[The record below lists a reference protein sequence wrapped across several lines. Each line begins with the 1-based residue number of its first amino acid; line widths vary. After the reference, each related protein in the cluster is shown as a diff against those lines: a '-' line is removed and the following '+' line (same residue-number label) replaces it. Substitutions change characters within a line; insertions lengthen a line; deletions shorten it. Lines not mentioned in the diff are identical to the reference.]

1 MYYDASAYDR
11 PAELD
16 RFYCRRGGFVDDLAD
31 FDPTAFGVMPS
42 AVPGTEPDQLL
53 ALRATAEAIADAG
66 GDDRLPDRS
75 RIGVILGRGG
85 YLGPATARL
94 DQQVRAAAQLMVTLR
109 ELLPDLEQSRFE
121 AIHTALRARLGET
134 ATGSSTPESAIGLVP
149 NIAAS
154 RVANRF
160 DFHGPAYTVDAACA
174 SGLIAVELAVRELDS
189 ERCDAVFT
197 GAVHH
202 CHVATLW
209 SVFTQLR
216 ALSPGQ
222 QIRPFDRRADGTL
235 ISEGTGM
242 LLLKRLADAERAG
255 DRIYAVIRGVGSA
268 SDGRATSL
276 MSPSAEGQVLA
287 LGRAWRSAGLDPA
300 APHSVGL
307 LEAHGTGTPTGDTVE
322 LSALARVFGPPGGEP
337 AATAPGLGLA
347 AGEKPVFF
355 REDGF
360 LTQSPA
366 AASDPGPCAQKPV
379 FSEEDGF
386 RAPLPTAL

>member
-1 MYYDASAYDR
+1 MKEQVKEQGLGIAVVGIGALFPGAPDAPAFWRNIMAGVDAIGDVPAARWDPAMYYDASAYDR

-154 RVANRF
+154 RVARIS
-160 DFHGPAYTVDAACA
+160 P
-174 SGLIAVELAVRELDS
+174 R
-189 ERCDAVFT
+189 
-197 GAVHH
+197 
-202 CHVATLW
+202 TLVPNCRW
-209 SVFTQLR
+209 N
-216 ALSPGQ
+216 
-222 QIRPFDRRADGTL
+222 
-235 ISEGTGM
+235 
-242 LLLKRLADAERAG
+242 
-255 DRIYAVIRGVGSA
+255 SA
-268 SDGRATSL
+268 SVTDSRGAN
-276 MSPSAEGQVLA
+276 
-287 LGRAWRSAGLDPA
+287 
-300 APHSVGL
+300 
-307 LEAHGTGTPTGDTVE
+307 
-322 LSALARVFGPPGGEP
+322 
-337 AATAPGLGLA
+337 
-347 AGEKPVFF
+347 
-355 REDGF
+355 
-360 LTQSPA
+360 
-366 AASDPGPCAQKPV
+366 
-379 FSEEDGF
+379 
-386 RAPLPTAL
+386 